1 MELAGLVSSCV
12 LGCFPS
18 SVGAEAWGQGRQA
31 GSASSVTLLPV
42 QLLPSPSSPFWACAL
57 GGYLPLGWWHRPVGL
72 LLPAWFPALLPSH

>member
-31 GSASSVTLLPV
+31 GSAPSVTLLPAAAAQP
-42 QLLPSPSSPFWACAL
+42 QLPPS
-57 GGYLPLGWWHRPVGL
+57 GPV
-72 LLPAWFPALLPSH
+72 P